1 MAIEELAEFE
11 DEDGDYIAVWIDTD
25 DNTVVLQYNFVNL
38 TLAPENFRGLVDA
51 LDTADDAL
59 DEVLD

>member
-11 DEDGDYIAVWIDTD
+11 DEDGDYIAAWIDTE
-25 DNTVVLQYNFVNL
+25 DNTVVVQYNFLNL

-51 LDTADDAL
+51 LNTADENL
-59 DEVLD
+59 REKLE